1 MTMNKVSYDQLEKLK
16 KQWVST
22 IDAIVDPLVVI
33 DSEYRIIRSNK
44 AFATACGQDIRQLIG
59 KKSYKVFSEV
69 DAPTDGCPIDETI
82 KTGEPILREL
92 SNVQE
97 GKYFEISTQILS
109 EDNAKNKEILVI
121 YKDRTL
127 ANQLKKQ
134 LIHSEKLASIG
145 VLAGGIAHELNN
157 PLAGI
162 IAFSQSLL
170 LDIDKSD
177 EILYESVTEI
187 ENAAKRCSDIVES
200 LLVYARQ
207 NPDYH
212 SKITDKKADI
222 VENIKTAVKFVE
234 IGNQKFPTNVEIC
247 SKSESI
253 IIESDKNKLLQ
264 IFINIIQ
271 NAVQASN
278 PEDTVKVTIEE
289 KTKHIVVR
297 ISDKGHGM
305 SSKVLDRIF
314 DPFFSTKPEGEGTG
328 LGLAIT
334 LGLLKELQSE
344 IDVKSKENKG
354 TTFTLTLPR
363 KLT

>member
-22 IDAIVDPLVVI
+22 LDAIVDPLVVI
-33 DSEYRIIRSNK
+33 DSDYRIIRSNK
-44 AFATACGQDIRQLIG
+44 AFAKACNKDFRQLIG
-59 KKSYKVFSEV
+59 KKSYKVFSHS
-69 DAPTDGCPIDETI
+69 DKPTYGCPIKETI
-82 KTGEPILREL
+82 ETRESITREL

-97 GKYFEISTQILS
+97 GKFFEVSTQILS
-109 EDNAKNKEILVI
+109 EENAANKEILVI

-177 EILYESVTEI
+177 EILYESVSEI

-212 SKITDKKADI
+212 AKIKDKKADI
-222 VENIKTAVKFVE
+222 IDNIKTAIKFVE
-234 IGNQKFPTNVEIC
+234 IGNKSFPTNVEIITKC
-247 SKSESI
+247 ESVI
-253 IIESDKNKLLQ
+253 IDSDKNKLLQ

-271 NAVQASN
+271 NAVQASK
-278 PEDTVKVTIEE
+278 PEDIVKIVIEE
-289 KTKHIVVR
+289 ASEEVIVS
-297 ISDKGHGM
+297 IIDKGHGM
-305 SSKVLDRIF
+305 SPKVLDKIF

-334 LGLLKELQSE
+334 LGLLKELQCE
-344 IDVKSKENKG
+344 IDVKSQENKG

>member
-22 IDAIVDPLVVI
+22 IDAILDPLVVI

-44 AFATACGQDIRQLIG
+44 AFAKACNLDIRQLIG
-59 KKSYKVFSEV
+59 KKSYEVFSHT
-69 DAPTDGCPIDETI
+69 DKPTEGCPIEETI
-82 KTGEPILREL
+82 QSGKAIMREL

-97 GKYFEISTQILS
+97 DKFFEVSTQILS
-109 EDNAKNKEILVI
+109 EEDAKNKEILVI

-177 EILYESVTEI
+177 EVLYESVTEI
-187 ENAAKRCSDIVES
+187 ENAAKRCSAIVES

-212 SKITDKKADI
+212 AKIKDKKADI
-222 VENIKTAVKFVE
+222 IENIKTAIKFVK
-234 IGNQKFPTNVEIC
+234 IGNKSFTSNIEIITN
-247 SKSESI
+247 SESVI
-253 IIESDKNKLLQ
+253 IASDKNKLLQ

-271 NAVQASN
+271 NAVHASKA
-278 PEDTVKVTIEE
+278 EDPVKIMIEE
-289 KTKHIVVR
+289 QSEDVIVI
-297 ISDKGHGM
+297 ISDEDHWYE
-305 SSKVLDRIF
+305 SKSFR
-314 DPFFSTKPEGEGTG
+314 
-328 LGLAIT
+328 
-334 LGLLKELQSE
+334 
-344 IDVKSKENKG
+344 
-354 TTFTLTLPR
+354 
-363 KLT
+363 